1 MCNSR
6 KRRAVKLG
14 NLYARKKVEDS
25 CTIGLS
31 LDASQ
36 GRILENS
43 SGGLVESFPPGLV
56 ILMGFIGFICKF
68 SWRWFVTYQYVSI
81 IIFSRNAEMFKIKF
95 TCSKFTM

>member
-36 GRILENS
+36 GRILVEFKWWAC
-43 SGGLVESFPPGLV
+43 GGSFPPGLV
-56 ILMGFIGFICKF
+56 ILMGFIGFICMF
-68 SWRWFVTYQYVSI
+68 SW
-81 IIFSRNAEMFKIKF
+81 NAEMFKIKF
-95 TCSKFTM
+95 TCSKFSM